1 MIVGAPAHT
10 DDPLVL
16 DRDLDAAAIGA
27 QHAGGR
33 DPPVDVC
40 LREVVDQVEVDAR
53 RPRGAFEG
61 CAATPGMID
70 TVRHAAS
77 SRAEPAYPPRAGVCT
92 NARRWIRR
100 LSAPHTAQPFRSER
114 VSGRGTARDSGCG
127 CVAAPQR
134 RLTGD
139 QVVLRSASYR
149 RNDTGR
155 GRR

>member
-16 DRDLDAAAIGA
+16 DRDLDAAAVGA

-40 LREVVDQVEVDAR
+40 LGEVLDQVEVDAR

-77 SRAEPAYPPRAGVCT
+77 SRAEPAYPPSAGVCT
-92 NARRWIRR
+92 NACRWIRR
-100 LSAPHTAQPFRSER
+100 LSCTPHSATVGGER
-114 VSGRGTARDSGCG
+114 VSAEERARQWMWLRRRATAATDW
-127 CVAAPQR
+127 
-134 RLTGD
+134 
-139 QVVLRSASYR
+139 
-149 RNDTGR
+149 
-155 GRR
+155 